1 MTRIFAAVMLAACAL
16 PATAQSTFETGI
28 PYDNRVTGT
37 VPLQCDAQGKNCR
50 AISSSNSLPVGGRQE
65 SVSLAAA
72 NTAASPATVYGGS
85 YVFSQACTGYNS
97 GSLVLQYLGPDG
109 ASWITMSSK
118 TASDSSG
125 GTLISL
131 GSSAVV
137 RVTLPSGSTACNA
150 TLARVP

>member
-1 MTRIFAAVMLAACAL
+1 MKKIAALVALFFWPALALAQTYSMGAPVSEQNPQPSKSMCWNGSAYAPCGSSTPL
-16 PATAQSTFETGI
+16 VTA
-28 PYDNRVTGT
+28 
-37 VPLQCDAQGKNCR
+37 GK
-50 AISSSNSLPVGGRQE
+50 QE